1 MTRGTAKRLRESKGY
16 GFIEMKTAPVY
27 LSFSIERTA
36 RTAIFSLEEE
46 SRRHFFQARFA
57 N

>member
-1 MTRGTAKRLRESKGY
+1 MTRGTAKRLKESKGY

-27 LSFSIERTA
+27 LSFSMERTA